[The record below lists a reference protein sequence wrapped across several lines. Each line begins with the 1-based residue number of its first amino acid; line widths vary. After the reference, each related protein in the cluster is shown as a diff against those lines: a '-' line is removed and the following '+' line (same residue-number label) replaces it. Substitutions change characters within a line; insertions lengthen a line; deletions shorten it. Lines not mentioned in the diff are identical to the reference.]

1 MPFVRDAPGHPG
13 PASRLLAGTCIHV
26 ATGITNGVAT
36 SPPFARKGGRDAR
49 FSCGS
54 GSQPRA
60 DHVLAPDEE
69 RAPRSRVGQRP
80 LGMFCGRPSVT
91 LQAPA
96 PTWVRAFPTPH
107 VSQRMDGAPG
117 PRDRGARA
125 NRLPPRR
132 RPTSHDARPERGLRN
147 PRPTSRNRRQQGD
160 RGAFRPDGPH
170 PSQEAD
176 KAEALPQQAV
186 RGLVTR
192 TETTTISARVRQS
205 LRMRCTTDQRI
216 QHTCGIPAPNMA
228 RPGLEPGTPRFSVVR
243 SGLAGGAQ
251 SLEIKAFVP
260 DQSVTQKSAIYE
272 LLDAVQEMEASHLL
286 FAGVLSG
293 GPQVSR

>member
-36 SPPFARKGGRDAR
+36 SPLFARKGGRDAR

-80 LGMFCGRPSVT
+80 LGMFLRASV
-91 LQAPA
+91 
-96 PTWVRAFPTPH
+96 
-107 VSQRMDGAPG
+107 
-117 PRDRGARA
+117 RDSAGARSDVGTGIPDTA
-125 NRLPPRR
+125 RESAHGWRARAARPRCSGKQTATATP
-132 RPTSHDARPERGLRN
+132 PTSHDARPERGLRN

-176 KAEALPQQAV
+176 KAEALPPQAV

-216 QHTCGIPAPNMA
+216 QHTCAIPAPNMA
-228 RPGLEPGTPRFSVVR
+228 RPGLEPGTPRFSVAR

-272 LLDAVQEMEASHLL
+272 LWTRFRRWRRLISFSPAS
-286 FAGVLSG
+286 
-293 GPQVSR
+293 